1 MLKGSRIP
9 EFETLAS
16 WFRLFPIRLSSTN
29 SFRSNG
35 STFFFGRDFPVHF
48 LRIYSAVD
56 NPIVFALLPMIK
68 YSLCET
74 LKAMTIVLCFDM
86 SFLGL
91 AIFYGF
97 GIVLKVIC
105 KRSAQFLFT
114 KTQLAS

>member
-1 MLKGSRIP
+1 
-9 EFETLAS
+9 
-16 WFRLFPIRLSSTN
+16 
-29 SFRSNG
+29 
-35 STFFFGRDFPVHF
+35 
-48 LRIYSAVD
+48 
-56 NPIVFALLPMIK
+56 MIM

-74 LKAMTIVLCFDM
+74 LKAMTIVLCFEI